1 MADSPIL
8 SKLLAEKSGNWSP
21 RLEPSLRPGWRI
33 WMRLPSILDQS
44 VASFLPSANTGFSRK
59 RQQNNVVSAP

>member
-1 MADSPIL
+1 MADSPIV

-44 VASFLPSANTGFSRK
+44 VARFLPSANTGL
-59 RQQNNVVSAP
+59 A